1 MLTAHYELHNI
12 AELDQTSGYPAPL
25 ARRVPREVA
34 DQLVNGSLVT
44 GDCSLSEIR
53 FRTLSGRRCAV
64 VLTAINGGD
73 LFVYRGDLSH
83 NHIKLP
89 AGQVFRHIIDWE
101 NDPLARLDPAAF
113 SNHRFHPA
121 VWRLVLDGPVLL
133 HGIDLLGSR
142 IAPPLPE
149 QKPRLRW
156 LAYGSSITHGYSPVT
171 RQQCY
176 VALVARRLGVDA
188 INLGQSGS
196 CFCEPEMA
204 DYIAGRDDWDVATC
218 ELGIN
223 MRNSV
228 PPDEFARRARRLVE
242 VVTER
247 RPGKP
252 LVLISPFLTGD
263 DLLTASS
270 PAALTTRAYEAS
282 LGDLASV
289 FAGHG
294 VHLLSGRDLLPDVA
308 GLTCDLV
315 HPSSDGHAV
324 IAERLAARLGTIVPG
339 LRRVTS

>member
-1 MLTAHYELHNI
+1 MITEHYELHNI
-12 AELDQTSGYPAPL
+12 AELDPTSGYPGPL
-25 ARRVPREVA
+25 ARRVPRAVA
-34 DQLVNGSLVT
+34 EQLVNGSLAT
-44 GDCSLSEIR
+44 GDASLSEIR
-53 FRTLSGRRCAV
+53 FRSLAGRRCAV
-64 VLTAINGGD
+64 VLTAVNGGD
-73 LFVYRGDLSH
+73 LFVYRGDLVH
-83 NHIKLP
+83 NHVRLP
-89 AGQVFRHIIDWE
+89 AGQLYRHIIDWE
-101 NDPLARLDPAAF
+101 NDPLARLDPASFAG
-113 SNHRFHPA
+113 HRFHPA

-156 LAYGSSITHGYSPVT
+156 LAYGSSITHGYTPVT

-176 VALVARRLGVDA
+176 VAVAARRLGVDA

-223 MRNSV
+223 MRNTV
-228 PPDEFARRARRLVE
+228 APDEFARRARRLVE
-242 VVTER
+242 AVTTR

-263 DLLTASS
+263 DLLPTAS
-270 PAALTTRAYEAS
+270 PAARTARAYEAA
-282 LGDLASV
+282 LAELAAA
-289 FAGHG
+289 FAGRG

-315 HPSSDGHAV
+315 HPGSEGHAV
-324 IAERLAARLGTIVPG
+324 IAERLAARLGAIVPG
-339 LRRVTS
+339 LRLAG